1 MSADATKRQR
11 MNHKKKL
18 TRGLK
23 RLYEPNF
30 NGGENV
36 NESKRRKVEDK
47 SKSEAVKNIHSEQSL
62 KQHPL
67 ERNSKTKTT
76 NDKSE
81 QSFKQPLIQNL
92 KNKTAV
98 AISEQPSEL
107 ISKRNVKT

>member
-23 RLYEPNF
+23 RLHEPNF
-30 NGGENV
+30 NGSENV
-36 NESKRRKVEDK
+36 NESTRRKVEDK

-67 ERNSKTKTT
+67 ERNSKTT
-76 NDKSE
+76 NHTSE

-98 AISEQPSEL
+98 AISVQPSEL